1 MSNPSVGLL
10 DGSNGKLEIGGRAGT
25 REEPTLRYVNMKLVL
40 VALIAGASLAAC
52 GGKSDPANGELVIPP
67 TDPPKDPPPDEGDI
81 VIPSDLKPVHSDP
94 AFAAEQAA
102 LAAKLN
108 DEGKE
113 LMFAKKYAEASSKFR
128 EAVARVPDA
137 KYFFNLCTSLFQ
149 EGKFSE
155 ALVSCDA
162 VDKNVPTPELAQ
174 KSRAL
179 RERIL
184 AEARNQGIPLE
195 PTATPEPIPSDA
207 PSHKGG
213 MQTSIAAQ
221 LNDEGVKLMTAEKYA
236 EASFKFRDAVARVPE
251 PKYFFNLC
259 TSLFQE
265 GKFSEALTA
274 CSGGKRSSPNASLGQ
289 KLDKLIAKIR
299 AEASAQGIPLEA
311 H

>member
-1 MSNPSVGLL
+1 
-10 DGSNGKLEIGGRAGT
+10 
-25 REEPTLRYVNMKLVL
+25 MKLVL

-67 TDPPKDPPPDEGDI
+67 TDPPKDQPDNGDI
-81 VIPSDLKPVHSDP
+81 VIPSDLKPVQSDP
-94 AFAAEQAA
+94 AFAAEQAT

-162 VDKNVPTPELAQ
+162 VDKNEPTPELAQ
-174 KSRAL
+174 KARAL

-184 AEARNQGIPLE
+184 GEAKQQGIVLE
-195 PTATPEPIPSDA
+195 STAPTDPIPSDP
-207 PSHKGG
+207 PSMKGN
-213 MQTSIAAQ
+213 MQTAIAAR
-221 LNDEGVKLMTAEKYA
+221 LNDEGVKFMTAEDYA
-236 EASFKFRDAVARVPE
+236 RASFKFRDAVARVPE

-274 CSGGKRSSPNASLGQ
+274 CSGGKRNNPSASLAQ
-289 KLDKLIAKIR
+289 KLDKLIARIR
-299 AEASAQGIPLEA
+299 AEASAQGIPLET